1 MRPRPDCRQRPVWP
15 VRACT
20 PGGVR
25 FRYRSAVS
33 FRGMTIVGYLPPLPK
48 SPAPPMAPIQT
59 FDILELAKRSPSL
72 SPRGTADENLFA
84 LLPDELLERIFRHCH
99 LLDRIQLSHVCY
111 RFHYL
116 LTNGTSAI
124 SDLSLLNISEKSVW
138 SSKSINCTKSRLSPI
153 EVNDRSLANTVL
165 RHCRVNENINVWYEN
180 LNFIED
186 VYYSL
191 SKHRVKF
198 RKISIYPHCKVI
210 GLDILFRY
218 LPAIQSVSIH
228 PHGEQFAQE
237 KVHLE
242 RLPPFHHL
250 SELSLNSVTIGDT
263 FHMPTTLTKL
273 DFRNG
278 NFDPILGQLPR
289 LPRLRTLVIGNHEFS
304 TSQFAQLCHAISEI
318 ALETLVSLLNVTI
331 NTTRATGDFS
341 KGFYQSMSGSTID
354 ADDRIT
360 VDGTLLGANLGLQ
373 LKEWLIRMSEPE
385 SIDDIGVGY
394 RSRHEEDGEERDS
407 DQLSVPA
414 EHSGKSQESGV
425 AAMVFKYCHFEVPHL
440 QSLKWPRLKEFR
452 LEQCYGPLTSIF
464 HRVLPFCRETL
475 KTLGIGV
482 QSNDSDLPVGDIYAL
497 TQRLGACDAKLDLTL
512 FQKRQQIERNGT
524 LAMAPLSFATA
535 LSRLEIS
542 LIGEKELMDTLVNN
556 VFPNLIEIKAV
567 ECSALSDH
575 CLERISKVCPN
586 LQKLSINECK
596 HATVIGISHFLD
608 HFSCRRSKELIIEW
622 KSSRIQLSDYFK
634 TLKDDQRVIGK
645 LGVWY
650 YSKRFND
657 ENDGERIF
665 VWEKNGDKK
674 LSIQNYTSEM
684 EGRQTLGLVVP

>member
-1 MRPRPDCRQRPVWP
+1 
-15 VRACT
+15 
-20 PGGVR
+20 
-25 FRYRSAVS
+25 
-33 FRGMTIVGYLPPLPK
+33 MTIVGYLPPLPK

-59 FDILELAKRSPSL
+59 FDILELASRSIESGKRLRYERSPSL

-318 ALETLVSLLNVTI
+318 ALETL
-331 NTTRATGDFS
+331 
-341 KGFYQSMSGSTID
+341 
-354 ADDRIT
+354 
-360 VDGTLLGANLGLQ
+360 
-373 LKEWLIRMSEPE
+373 
-385 SIDDIGVGY
+385 
-394 RSRHEEDGEERDS
+394 
-407 DQLSVPA
+407 
-414 EHSGKSQESGV
+414 
-425 AAMVFKYCHFEVPHL
+425 VFKYCHFEVPHL